1 MLTTN
6 VNNFLALCLTV
17 LNIIL
22 YLQKNT
28 MKTILITVKNYATLK
43 RWTTGYV
50 YQLIAKNKIKFKI
63 IDGVYFI
70 KIKTK

>member
-1 MLTTN
+1 
-6 VNNFLALCLTV
+6 
-17 LNIIL
+17 
-22 YLQKNT
+22 

-70 KIKTK
+70 EIKLKQNDAKSRKAKS